1 MSDAGEALVDADARI
16 QERMEEL
23 ERERTRTR
31 GRDARDPAQVQA
43 IESLKLARIALERQ
57 LAAAV
62 HDRHRTQLTQA
73 IEEVGR
79 RMSAALASGR

>member
-23 ERERTRTR
+23 ERERTRAR
-31 GRDARDPAQVQA
+31 GKDQRDPVLLQA

-79 RMSAALASGR
+79 RMSAALASVR

>member
-23 ERERTRTR
+23 ERERTRR
-31 GRDARDPAQVQA
+31 RSGDVGDPARIQA
-43 IESLKLARIALERQ
+43 IESLKLARIAVERQ

-62 HDRHRTQLTQA
+62 HDRHRTQLAQA
-73 IEEVGR
+73 IEEIGR
-79 RMSAALASGR
+79 RMSQLSLP